1 MLPLPVRFHVA
12 FLASFH
18 SPEVF
23 FEQYAVASYLPKLL
37 PKSFKLLVPF
47 FPVGTMERVTR
58 PGEIATAATMA
69 RLFST
74 IPSSAKGP
82 AQISLVDL
90 HALPTQFFFRDS
102 VLVRLTTAIPLL
114 LQRLRKHRDFE
125 WLNIAFPDEG
135 ASKRFGDQF
144 AELFPD
150 PVICTKVRDGARRV
164 VSIKEGEVDGRHVVI
179 VDDLAQSGGTL
190 IECAKQLRKQGAR
203 RVSAYVTHVVFPK
216 GEEVRFVSSK
226 RRSNADDANS
236 VADDERKAEPAT
248 EADAKKAAEAAEAAG
263 DEMDG
268 LFDTFWCTDSNPIV
282 ADRVRALGAPF
293 EVLTLAPLL
302 VDILLDD
309 VA

>member
-1 MLPLPVRFHVA
+1 MSRFHVA
-12 FLASFH
+12 FLASFY

-47 FPVGTMERVTR
+47 FSVGTMERVTR
-58 PGEIATAATMA
+58 PGEIATAATLA

-82 AQISLVDL
+82 AQLSIIDI
-90 HALPTQFFFRDS
+90 HALQTQFYFRDS
-102 VLVRLTTAIPLL
+102 VLVRLGTAIPLL
-114 LQRLRKHRDFE
+114 LQRLRRHRDFDF
-125 WLNIAFPDEG
+125 LNIAFPDDG

-144 AELFPD
+144 ADLFPH
-150 PVICTKVRDGARRV
+150 PVVCTKVRDGARRV
-164 VSIKEGEVDGRHVVI
+164 VSIKEGEVAGKHVVI
-179 VDDLAQSGGTL
+179 VDDLVQSGGTL
-190 IECAKQLRKQGAR
+190 IECAKQLMKQGAR
-203 RVSAYVTHVVFPK
+203 KVSAYVTHLVFPR
-216 GEEVRFVSSK
+216 GEEVRFVRSK
-226 RRSNADDANS
+226 RHSEEAKVGDDE
-236 VADDERKAEPAT
+236 ERKAEVAV
-248 EADAKKAAEAAEAAG
+248 EGSVKAVSAG
-263 DEMDG
+263 GDDEESDG

-293 EVLTLAPLL
+293 EVLTLAPML